1 MTAMPAGYRY
11 TGGRLRWV
19 WMTGLVVLV
28 VIGAAPPAAASVAE
42 SDLVWIVEDEVVS
55 EDLYAV
61 GNEVRISG
69 RVEGD
74 LVAVATDRLLVEGV
88 VTGSVTALAS
98 RLVIEGEV
106 GGSVVGAAADVTVT
120 GQVGGDVVVGTL
132 DLRVDGAVGR
142 DILGA
147 AWSGSA
153 GGTVGRDL
161 RGLFRS
167 LDLGGEIGGDVE
179 IRANRLH
186 AEQRLSVLGDMD
198 YQAAHLWGQEY
209 LEGNVKGSSVNRRA
223 LPPNIRI
230 RGFRLMAVLFMSLLV
245 LVAGLVVVRL
255 ASSLVEAA
263 ADRAVRTPWRSLGKG
278 LILAVSPL
286 VGLAAMLM
294 VVVWLPLY
302 IWGPLL
308 IGGVPFL
315 TIAAG
320 AWLLALLVSH
330 IPVAVA
336 TGRAIGTV
344 LGRRWDT
351 AVAYLVGAVVY
362 LLVLQIP
369 VLGLPLAATAMVL
382 GVGGW
387 LGRRSGSPA
396 IDARLPT
403 GP

>member
-1 MTAMPAGYRY
+1 MIGLAILWMVMTAAPAGA
-11 TGGRLRWV
+11 T
-19 WMTGLVVLV
+19 
-28 VIGAAPPAAASVAE
+28 VAE

-61 GNEVRISG
+61 GNEVRIAG

-98 RLVIEGEV
+98 RLVIKGEV
-106 GGSVVGAAADVTVT
+106 GGSVVAGAADVTVT

-132 DLRVDGAVGR
+132 DLQVNGAVGR
-142 DILGA
+142 DILAA

-153 GGTVGRDL
+153 AGEVGRDL
-161 RGLFRS
+161 RGLFRY

-179 IRANRLH
+179 IRASRLG
-186 AEQRLSVLGDMD
+186 AGERLSVRGDMD
-198 YQAAHLWGQEY
+198 YQAARLSGQEY
-209 LEGNVKGSSVNRRA
+209 LESNVAGTLVNRRA

-230 RGFRLMAVLFMSLLV
+230 RAFRLMAILFASLLV

-263 ADRAVRTPWRSLGKG
+263 AQRAIKKPWRSLGKG
-278 LILAVSPL
+278 LIVAVSPL

-315 TIAAG
+315 AIAAG
-320 AWLLALLVSH
+320 GWLLALLVSH

-336 TGRAIGTV
+336 TGRMLGKV
-344 LGRRWDT
+344 LGREWDT
-351 AVAYLVGAVVY
+351 AVAYTVGAVAY
-362 LLVLQIP
+362 LSALQIP
-369 VLGLPLAATAMVL
+369 VLGLPLVATATVL
-382 GVGGW
+382 GAGGW
-387 LGRRSGSPA
+387 MGKGRRSSA
-396 IDARLPT
+396 IHPQSQGRIRKREDLASTGDPRLSE
-403 GP
+403 